1 MMLPISDTLLV
12 IDFQNGVCK
21 EPQDIFNIQ
30 ECVTGI
36 NSRITA
42 YRHAHKPIIFFQHND
57 EELIF
62 GSFLWK
68 IIPEIDSQPND
79 NFIQKT
85 HANSFY
91 HTKLRKL
98 LNENDVRSIEIC
110 GAQTEFCVDTTIKM
124 AHGLGYELQMKKAPK
139 SSSAIIISSTKTSVM
154 RKRIDWKN
162 LVIDVIFIMLN
173 GEHSSPHYVRVNLN
187 FIHLFF

>member
-1 MMLPISDTLLV
+1 MLPISDTLLV

-42 YRHAHKPIIFFQHND
+42 YRHAHKPIIFIQHND

-79 NFIQKT
+79 YFIQKT
-85 HANSFY
+85 HA
-91 HTKLRKL
+91 
-98 LNENDVRSIEIC
+98 
-110 GAQTEFCVDTTIKM
+110 
-124 AHGLGYELQMKKAPK
+124 
-139 SSSAIIISSTKTSVM
+139 
-154 RKRIDWKN
+154 KRT
-162 LVIDVIFIMLN
+162 
-173 GEHSSPHYVRVNLN
+173 
-187 FIHLFF
+187 

>member
-42 YRHAHKPIIFFQHND
+42 YRHAHKPISFIQHND

-79 NFIQKT
+79 YFIQKT

-124 AHGLGYELQMKKAPK
+124 AHGLGYELQMKKGL
-139 SSSAIIISSTKTSVM
+139 STTLDNYYMSAKQTVQFYENIWND
-154 RKRIDWKN
+154 RFLR
-162 LVIDVIFIMLN
+162 
-173 GEHSSPHYVRVNLN
+173 
-187 FIHLFF
+187 LF